1 MQSSSP
7 AAEISKEL
15 VHVQTNTVFALSPNL
30 SLISIGKPN
39 EQKPPDID
47 VSGLPDADVV
57 SRIHAQIWISGD
69 EYYITDLGSSNG
81 TYVNGVR
88 LQAKVFFTLKPG
100 DTIALGQGDKVSFL
114 FRVKQSSTSD
124 TANTTPNSAP
134 TKITLPTTSQH
145 GGGEVALANKLIGIG
160 LIIAGVTFLS
170 TSLYV
175 SIYLRSTP
183 AILLCIAGIVV
194 LNWSGRDHQKLGWV
208 LIGIGITLFI
218 ASGVIIGSISLFS
231 MLMSFAAISCGI
243 QLLTTGKVF
252 NFNPLTLQ
260 QRMRK

>member
-15 VHVQTNTVFALSPNL
+15 VHLQTSTVFALLPNL

-57 SRIHAQIWISGD
+57 SRIHAQIWISGG

-88 LQAKVFFTLKPG
+88 LQAKVFCTLNPG
-100 DTIALGQGDKVSFL
+100 DTIALGQGDKVTFL
-114 FRVKQSSTSD
+114 FRVKQSSTSA
-124 TANTTPNSAP
+124 TGNAAPNSAP
-134 TKITLPTTSQH
+134 TKITSPTTSPN
-145 GGGEVALANKLIGIG
+145 GEGEVALVSKLIGIG
-160 LIIAGVTFLS
+160 LIIAGVAFFS

-175 SIYLRSTP
+175 NIYFLSTP
-183 AILLCIAGIVV
+183 GILLGTSGVIA
-194 LNWSGRDHQKLGWV
+194 LNWGGRDNRILGWV
-208 LIGIGITLFI
+208 LIGIGIALFI
-218 ASGVIIGSISLFS
+218 GSGVVVSSVSLIP
-231 MLMSFAAISCGI
+231 MLISFAAITCGI
-243 QLLTTGKVF
+243 QLLRTGKVF
-252 NFNPLTLQ
+252 NFDPLTFQ
-260 QRMRK
+260 QGIKK